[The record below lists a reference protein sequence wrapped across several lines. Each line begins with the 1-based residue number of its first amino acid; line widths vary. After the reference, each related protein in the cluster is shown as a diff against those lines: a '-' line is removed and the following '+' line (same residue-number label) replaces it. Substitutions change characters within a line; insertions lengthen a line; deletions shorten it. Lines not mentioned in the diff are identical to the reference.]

1 MAGMPFTSTR
11 TRKRIQRA
19 RRKREHETN
28 EKEPLRNQRFFRF
41 DASIRIAGVGIWHD
55 NITQVTGITPSC
67 TSRKGEA
74 RSRHNSRLGVWTEDL
89 WVLQSPLPE
98 DAPLDTHIQWLWRAI
113 EPHCSYFEALLE
125 QATWADLCLG
135 CLSESIYP
143 FFSVNADALE
153 ITRALPLGLSF
164 NFTVT

>member
-1 MAGMPFTSTR
+1 MAAMPLTSTR

-19 RRKREHETN
+19 RSKRQREATVRT
-28 EKEPLRNQRFFRF
+28 PLRNQRFFRF
-41 DASIRIAGVGIWHD
+41 DASIRIAGVGAWHG
-55 NITQVTGITPSC
+55 NITRITGIEASRT
-67 TSRKGEA
+67 TRKGEA

-89 WVLQSPLPE
+89 WILQSPLSE
-98 DAPLDTHIQWLWRAI
+98 DAPLDAQIQWLWRTI
-113 EPHCSYFEALLE
+113 EPHRNYFEALMA

-153 ITRALPLGLSF
+153 ITRALPLDLSF